1 MCYRLHRHHPNHRH
15 HRAIYDVYDAC
26 VFYNACDD
34 AFMTVTIRAIMFM
47 PAFAMI
53 TNPVIK
59 WIIVHRPWFYAY
71 LYQYNISNQLLDD
84 YYRRCGS
91 NWGNVGLALEVA
103 KTSGRHMREVCDYYK
118 HYHRNGWNR
127 ILVDNYEIW
136 TTDEVMDYLLV
147 GRNTLYNLLRKGKI
161 KGFKIG
167 SCWKIPKK
175 AVDDYIAS
183 ESGINT

>member
-1 MCYRLHRHHPNHRH
+1 M
-15 HRAIYDVYDAC
+15 
-26 VFYNACDD
+26 
-34 AFMTVTIRAIMFM
+34 
-47 PAFAMI
+47 MI
-53 TNPVIK
+53 
-59 WIIVHRPWFYAY
+59 YAY
-71 LYQYNISNQLLDD
+71 NIQLIF
-84 YYRRCGS
+84 YEWS
-91 NWGNVGLALEVA
+91 W
-103 KTSGRHMREVCDYYK
+103 
-118 HYHRNGWNR
+118 R
-127 ILVDNYEIW
+127 IMSDNYEIW